1 MHRHQQIL
9 LANLADARPL
19 GVPTVRSVVAVT
31 AFWQTVAVPDSGIE
45 THQDQRAVIP
55 AHAPHGIRFW
65 FLCAV
70 NAAGA
75 GDFGELIPPH
85 ELPILSGLPP
95 FAERTAGCGGVLD
108 HAGISV
114 PVVCIHKATLAAEKS
129 LAMVAGQL

>member
-1 MHRHQQIL
+1 M
-9 LANLADARPL
+9 
-19 GVPTVRSVVAVT
+19 
-31 AFWQTVAVPDSGIE
+31 
-45 THQDQRAVIP
+45 IP

-85 ELPILSGLPP
+85 ESCQSSPRPSRHSPSAPLGV
-95 FAERTAGCGGVLD
+95 AGSAD
-108 HAGISV
+108 HARISV
-114 PVVCIHKATLAAEKS
+114 PVVCIHKATLAAEKV